1 MSIMNVGIVILR
13 FWTEAKSLFIPFE
26 YVYFELA
33 LHENNFIPLLLFT
46 QFHVIWINTISIKK
60 STIMLYIL
68 ASLRSYLTKL
78 LHG

>member
-46 QFHVIWINTISIKK
+46 QFHVI
-60 STIMLYIL
+60 
-68 ASLRSYLTKL
+68 
-78 LHG
+78 